1 LDIRERE
8 RTVGKKSDSSA
19 IDERFVR
26 AIYDEHGALLLTY
39 VESITHDRQAG
50 EDIVQETI
58 LRAWRRAGALV
69 RDGRPLRPWLMT
81 VAHNL
86 AVDRQRRASTVR
98 EQGSSDTLDGIAG
111 ADTVDRAL
119 DAWQLADALRRLSPD
134 HRDAVVELYFRGRS
148 VHEAATALGVPPG
161 TVKSR
166 TYYALRALKLILE
179 EQGWG

>member
-1 LDIRERE
+1 
-8 RTVGKKSDSSA
+8 
-19 IDERFVR
+19 
-26 AIYDEHGALLLTY
+26 
-39 VESITHDRQAG
+39 
-50 EDIVQETI
+50 
-58 LRAWRRAGALV
+58 
-69 RDGRPLRPWLMT
+69 MT
-81 VAHNL
+81 VARNL

-148 VHEAATALGVPPG
+148 VNEAATALGVPPG

-179 EQGWG
+179 EQGWV

>member
-1 LDIRERE
+1 MDIRQRE
-8 RTVGKKSDSSA
+8 QTVGKKSDSSA

-26 AIYDEHGALLLTY
+26 AIYDEHGAVLLTY
-39 VESITHDRQAG
+39 VESITHDRQAA

-98 EQGSSDTLDGIAG
+98 EQGSSDTLEGIAG
-111 ADTVDRAL
+111 VDTLDRAL

-148 VHEAATALGVPPG
+148 VNEAATALGVPPG

-179 EQGWG
+179 EQGWA

>member
-1 LDIRERE
+1 LRVQR
-8 RTVGKKSDSSA
+8 VGRRSDTTA

-26 AIYDEHGALLLTY
+26 AIYDEHGALLMQY
-39 VESITHDRQAG
+39 VTSITHDRQAA

-58 LRAWRRAGALV
+58 LRAWRRAGTLV
-69 RDGRPLRPWLMT
+69 KDGRPLRPWLMR

-98 EQGSSDTLDGIAG
+98 EQGSSDALEGIAG
-111 ADTVDRAL
+111 ADTLDRAL
-119 DAWQLADALRRLSPD
+119 DAWQLADALRQLSTD

-148 VHEAATALGVPPG
+148 VNETATALGVPPG

-179 EQGWG
+179 EQGWA